1 MSVRSRAPQFF
12 LPNAYAQGWR
22 LASDAGICWE
32 HFKAFAH
39 TRLNAPVAPKLTL
52 GMEWV
57 AAAMQYAL
65 TYYGDLD
72 RAGFSLSE
80 EQWKVAI
87 ESTGFPDSLGLTY
100 HPDWSAQL

>member
-1 MSVRSRAPQFF
+1 
-12 LPNAYAQGWR
+12 
-22 LASDAGICWE
+22 
-32 HFKAFAH
+32 
-39 TRLNAPVAPKLTL
+39 LNAPVAPKLTL

-57 AAAMQYAL
+57 AGAMQYAL

-72 RAGFSLSE
+72 RPGFSLSE